1 MKTLTHKYLAEHI
14 AEQYLRGFSPME
26 KRAYIYGSI
35 APDVNKITYLHGW
48 VDTRSSLV
56 TIMRI
61 YKERWII

>member
-35 APDVNKITYLHGW
+35 APDVNKITWLGGTQEVLW
-48 VDTRSSLV
+48 PQL
-56 TIMRI
+56 
-61 YKERWII
+61 